1 MKQKF
6 LFILP
11 RLAVLTLLIG
21 ASSVVLFL
29 LFKLL
34 ITVVAIGAITLI
46 AGKIISKAR
55 QHWLNN
61 ESFNQS
67 SPFGPRLAQQPVSAQ
82 RSTAAPAIIPI
93 N

>member
-11 RLAVLTLLIG
+11 RLAALTLLIG
-21 ASSVVLFL
+21 AASVVLFL

-34 ITVVAIGAITLI
+34 ITVVAIGAIALI
-46 AGKIISKAR
+46 VGKIISKAR

-67 SPFGPRLAQQPVSAQ
+67 SPFMPRPTLQPVTVQSSA
-82 RSTAAPAIIPI
+82 AAPAIIPI